1 MIAIAYLLSLL
12 VAVAALA
19 VTLRPRPV
27 PAPPTNPPALPAA
40 ADLPAGAEAE
50 IRLILVTAA
59 HLAARLVPAA

>member
-12 VAVAALA
+12 IAVAVLAAA
-19 VTLRPRPV
+19 LRPRPV
-27 PAPPTNPPALPAA
+27 PAPTNPPALPAA